1 MNDSI
6 QIEELT
12 SELQMVYQ
20 YLRKLGI
27 SHQDAE
33 KEPKKLP
40 IVFLFIMIRS
50 KSLK

>member
-20 YLRKLGI
+20 YLRKLGFHI
-27 SHQDAE
+27 
-33 KEPKKLP
+33 K
-40 IVFLFIMIRS
+40 M
-50 KSLK
+50 LKM

>member
-12 SELQMVYQ
+12 SELPMVYQ

-27 SHQDAE
+27 SPA
-33 KEPKKLP
+33 
-40 IVFLFIMIRS
+40 RC
-50 KSLK
+50 

>member
-33 KEPKKLP
+33 DVAQEAAYVL
-40 IVFLFIMIRS
+40 LFIMIRS